1 MNEYIEKVG
10 SLRNVR
16 NEKGVILIS
25 IATVVY
31 NDVAN
36 FEATILSTLNQ
47 SYKNIEYLIID
58 GGSTDGTVDL
68 IKKYNDSIDY
78 WISEPDNG
86 IYDAMNKALKIAN
99 GDFLIFM
106 NSGDSFF
113 STDALVEV
121 AHNIHDLNAI
131 YYGNAIYLNSLTSEQ
146 FQRGGIFNKYRLAK
160 TNICHQTIFFSKK
173 VYKSVSYNLRYKLFA
188 DWAYNMV
195 LFNKHNYIY
204 LNLNIAYY
212 DTSGVSALKKDR
224 NFENDLKKLILKHLG
239 IETILYLLY
248 NKIRNFKK

>member
-1 MNEYIEKVG
+1 MNEYNEKVG
-10 SLRNVR
+10 YLRNVSV
-16 NEKGVILIS
+16 EKETILIT
-25 IATVVY
+25 IVTVVF
-31 NDVAN
+31 NNVN
-36 FEATILSTLNQ
+36 NIENTILSTLNQ

-68 IKKYNDSIDY
+68 IKKYNDSFDY

-106 NSGDSFF
+106 NSGDTF
-113 STDALVEV
+113 SSIDTLFEV

-131 YYGNAIYLNSLTSEQ
+131 YYGNAIYLNSLTRER
-146 FQRGGIFNKYRLAK
+146 FHRGGMFNKYRLAK

-173 VYKSVSYNLRYKLFA
+173 VYKSISYNLKYKLFA

-195 LFNKHNYIY
+195 LFKKHNYIY
-204 LNLNIAYY
+204 LNLNIAFY
-212 DTSGVSALKKDR
+212 DTSGVSALNTDK
-224 NFENDLKKLILKHLG
+224 NFEKDLKKLILKHLG
-239 IETILYLLY
+239 LETILYLLY
-248 NKIRNFKK
+248 NKIRNLKK